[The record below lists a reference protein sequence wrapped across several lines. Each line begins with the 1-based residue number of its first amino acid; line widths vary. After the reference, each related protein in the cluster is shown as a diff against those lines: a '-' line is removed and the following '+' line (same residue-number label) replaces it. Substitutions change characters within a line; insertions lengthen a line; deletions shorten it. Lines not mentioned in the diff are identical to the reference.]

1 MIRRLSLAFAS
12 GLLLTSLP
20 TVAPAQEQ
28 EAAPAP
34 PAVAAPAR
42 VSVEDAYRREHA
54 FLQAQKRELE
64 ASLARTRSEFERSRG
79 ELDRTLSQLESR
91 LLGARAAAEQMA
103 QQVVQAEEQTIAN
116 EENTGLL
123 GATYDQATSTLAGLG
138 VDPGAT
144 GVRDDQ
150 ADDVRLGGLFEVAV
164 QTLGRLSSVRR
175 EPGVYFLTDGAEVQG
190 EIVHY
195 GNVAAFGLSNQGS
208 GALAPAGA
216 GRYKL
221 WPQDDAGSA
230 RTLAEGRTPPVLH
243 AYVYESLTADATPP
257 KVKGV
262 VDTIN
267 SGGTIGWIIVSLGLL
282 ALVFIVLRALFLRSA
297 GASTERVMHAVTPM
311 VKQARFDDAI
321 DAAKRHKGSSARV
334 VTAALR
340 NIDRDPEHLEDIVS
354 ESILHEAGRLNRFGA
369 IILVIAA
376 VAPLLGLLGTV
387 TGMIET
393 FDIITDFGTG
403 DPKLLSGG
411 IAIALVTTQLGL
423 IVAIPVLLLGNLLS
437 GWSER
442 IKDDIE
448 QAALRVTNLAK
459 ERGVVA

>member
-1 MIRRLSLAFAS
+1 MIRRIMMLTAALVTCQAAF
-12 GLLLTSLP
+12 
-20 TVAPAQEQ
+20 TVAAQEQ
-28 EAAPAP
+28 SGSTPASVP
-34 PAVAAPAR
+34 VAEPVR

-54 FLQAQKRELE
+54 FLQAQKRELQT
-64 ASLARTRSEFERSRG
+64 SLARTQGDFERSRS
-79 ELDRTLSQLESR
+79 ELERELSQLESR
-91 LLGARAAAEQMA
+91 LLGARAAADQIA
-103 QQVVQAEEQTIAN
+103 QQVVQAEEQTISN

-123 GATYDQATSTLAGLG
+123 AATYEQAGSTLAGLG
-138 VDPGAT
+138 VDLSARG
-144 GVRDDQ
+144 DQ
-150 ADDVRLGGLFEVAV
+150 HSDDVRLEQLFTAGV
-164 QTLGRLSSVRR
+164 QTLGRLSGLRR
-175 EPGVYFLTDGAEVQG
+175 EPGVFFLADGAEVQG
-190 EIVHY
+190 QILHY
-195 GNVAAFGLSNQGS
+195 GNVAAFGLSDQGS

-221 WPQDDAGSA
+221 WPQSDAGTA
-230 RTLAEGRTPPVLH
+230 QALADGRTPEVLH
-243 AYVYESLTADATPP
+243 AYVYESLNADATPP
-257 KVKGV
+257 KVKSV

-267 SGGTIGWIIVSLGLL
+267 SGGTIGWIIVALGLL
-282 ALVFIVLRALFLRSA
+282 ALVFILLRALFLRSA
-297 GASTERVMHAVTPM
+297 GASTERVMQAVTPL
-311 VKQARFDDAI
+311 VQQSRFDDAI
-321 DAAKRHKGSSARV
+321 QAAKRNKGSSARV

-340 NIDRDPEHLEDIVS
+340 NIDRDPDHLEDIVS

-423 IVAIPVLLLGNLLS
+423 IVAIPLLLIGNLLS

-448 QAALRVTNLAK
+448 RAALRVTNLAK
-459 ERGVVA
+459 EERGAVA